1 MSQALAATSTTDIP
15 WCIMGGSLCGS
26 TFCPNVLWCWLD
38 PSVHTI
44 HVLWQPCQHFTE
56 HIPKACHDPCVTV
69 TLWSFLQHF
78 SRANAAGYWHWCRY
92 MKVGQTASKNKQACL
107 AQGMTHYTH
116 VKTKQDP
123 WNMMGGGFYGAT
135 CVREDWKPP
144 QSPLTTLKLYHC
156 EFFKFGNLESG
167 LWSRMDFCHFKVVP
181 LWILLEI
188 RSPGYAAG
196 RIPTTLKLCHCKFFW
211 ISRVWLM
218 QPDGFLPP

>member
-1 MSQALAATSTTDIP
+1 MSQALTATSTTDIP

-56 HIPKACHDPCVTV
+56 HILKACHDPCVTV

-156 EFFKFGNLESG
+156 EFFWKSG
-167 LWSRMDFCHFKVVP
+167 
-181 LWILLEI
+181 
-188 RSPGYAAG
+188 
-196 RIPTTLKLCHCKFFW
+196 
-211 ISRVWLM
+211 VWLM
-218 QPDGFLPP
+218 KPDGFLPF